1 MELSDALSYIS
12 LAVAVLSALFAGL
25 AVRQT
30 WVYLPRPLWVG
41 PMVHS
46 ISATGRTVD
55 GVQVADAVW
64 RVDNRGLAPATDVEL
79 QIRIGS
85 DAWVRVDGVPTP
97 VIQPGESVEFAMAIP
112 LANAGPPEAGI
123 PSPLVYDWAPR
134 DVRIRWRQAP
144 NLRRVRSSTRS
155 IREPPT

>member
-1 MELSDALSYIS
+1 
-12 LAVAVLSALFAGL
+12 
-25 AVRQT
+25 
-30 WVYLPRPLWVG
+30 
-41 PMVHS
+41 MVHS

-123 PSPLVYDWAPR
+123 PSPLVMTGPLAMFESGGVR
-134 DVRIRWRQAP
+134 LRTCDVSDQAP
-144 NLRRVRSSTRS
+144 VRLGSPQRRS
-155 IREPPT
+155 